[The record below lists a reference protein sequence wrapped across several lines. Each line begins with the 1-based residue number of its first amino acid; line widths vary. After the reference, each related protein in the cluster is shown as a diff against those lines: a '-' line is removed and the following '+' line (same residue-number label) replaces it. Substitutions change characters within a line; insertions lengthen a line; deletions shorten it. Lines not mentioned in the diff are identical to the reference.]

1 MKNNILKSNYNYKE
15 TFVNINNQTIKP
27 TNKVTKIPTE
37 TPTEKPTLNPT
48 SIIQTKVPEIM
59 DKLEVLQEKIKII
72 DDEQMYRKYKEY
84 FNYLYYTLT
93 LYAIYLSYK
102 CNGNKIQVDSFFY
115 SLFFGPFYI
124 IYKFTTDY
132 RRCF

>member
-15 TFVNINNQTIKP
+15 TFANINNQTIKP
-27 TNKVTKIPTE
+27 TDKVTK
-37 TPTEKPTLNPT
+37 TPTEKPTENPKL
-48 SIIQTKVPEIM
+48 IIQTKVPKIM
-59 DKLEVLQEKIKII
+59 DKLKTLQEKIKII
-72 DDEQMYRKYKEY
+72 DDEQTYRKYKEY

-102 CNGNKIQVDSFFY
+102 CNGKKMKLDSIFY

-132 RRCF
+132 RKCF